1 MKLKKSLTI
10 IIAIVVS
17 TVLMATTVFAATNTG
32 TFRFGSKTASY
43 GISGDM
49 YSSTM
54 EAYTSTNYAGC
65 TVTVQ
70 LTAYYVDKDT
80 GRIQYAGNAN
90 AGSGFAATTVYPPAN
105 AACWYS
111 GTSSHTANDGV
122 SSGSATASIGW

>member
-10 IIAIVVS
+10 AITIVIS

-32 TFRFGSKTASY
+32 TFKVGTKTASY

-54 EAYTSTNYAGC
+54 EAYTSANGC
-65 TVTVQ
+65 TVTVH

-80 GRIQYAGNAN
+80 GRIQYVGNAN

-111 GTSSHTANDGV
+111 GTSTHTANDGV